1 MNHFMSRQFLQP
13 TSRPTASPRKLFKA
27 VRKFYPELS
36 EMIGLQIKQEKLQ
49 KLQAENRGRNEL

>member
-1 MNHFMSRQFLQP
+1 MKHFMSQQFLQP
-13 TSRPTASPRKLFKA
+13 TSLPTASPRRLFKA

-49 KLQAENRGRNEL
+49 KMQAENRERNEF